1 MAELVVVSVRIRM
14 LVLAAAVV
22 VLATL
27 VGCAGA
33 KSGSGGSS
41 VSIKGFAFEPA
52 SLKVARGTT
61 VIWANDDAVDHTI
74 TGPGFNSGQ
83 IAPGA
88 TFSYTFDKA
97 GTYDYSCGIH
107 PSMKGQVVVE

>member
-1 MAELVVVSVRIRM
+1 MTLRIRM

-27 VGCAGA
+27 VGCTGA

-52 SLKVARGTT
+52 SLKVAKGST
-61 VIWANDDAVDHTI
+61 VVWTNNDSVDHTI
-74 TGPGFNSGQ
+74 IGEGFNSGQ
-83 IAPGA
+83 IAPSS
-88 TFSYTFDKA
+88 TFRYKFDKA

-107 PSMKGQVVVE
+107 PSMKGQVIVE

>member
-1 MAELVVVSVRIRM
+1 MTLRIRM
-14 LVLAAAVV
+14 FVLAAAVV
-22 VLATL
+22 VLAML

-52 SLKVARGTT
+52 SLKVARGST
-61 VIWANDDAVDHTI
+61 VIWTNRDSVDHTI
-74 TGPGFNSGQ
+74 TGPGFDSGQ
-83 IAPGA
+83 VVPGA